1 MCDDRKDYVRYL
13 QFDIES
19 KRLKEAVVSPVLQ
32 VNLGVCLRLF
42 RYGLIHKDTPDEY
55 AYEGENTEG
64 LSPEKAPLVENYKY
78 CRKPLKEGYLYVYNE
93 KGKHQGIWYEYEI
106 VYGRLVMVVWEGE
119 DKDVRQPKSG
129 TKAVDSLIVDRKGC
143 VNIAYSPIQW
153 SAKYTR
159 EIMDSEQL
167 RNRRMQKI
175 DIEEWFRCFSLP
187 DTVDIDNASVVLT
200 CSGDD
205 GDITNKNRVM
215 RDIRIDKN
223 AQDKNWSLYVT
234 LHSPLDCA
242 EDICRDIYKNNR
254 ELSQLITPSEDF
266 KDTASERFLL
276 QAHAIAFYQ
285 LLYGKERDNDKLK
298 NLQDAIVSED
308 FLKKMLDV
316 EKRGVIKNRINER
329 RKSLLLFI
337 DSDYYRMV
345 MEELGK
351 QTPDNRNRMDE
362 MIINQH
368 LTLQMDPSSMDR
380 HLDVS
385 SPPPPVNKDINA
397 YLNCIKEEDTHPVS
411 EYIFQPIALDEV
423 EDMELVIKNQ
433 TGLFSLATIAQ
444 RADIISANT
453 QSGVAG
459 TKIDYDYKTTRTV
472 TIPQKWL
479 SKVYIRSKTIGE
491 IKQDLWIVDKME
503 LTEVLDK
510 LGRTRTEAYVG
521 GMGRGKV
528 GEVGI
533 PISKVDNHILEG
545 CIKLNAD
552 IDPQK
557 SALTKINN
565 KLEKLFFCKPL
576 LLLSGAIACYNLMGT
591 LNGKKDTRIELFS
604 VGINAIVVTSEIT
617 WFSLK
622 YTEIH
627 AGTNKKNKAVGITG
641 DINLVL
647 TIIANLAD
655 AFRTYNT
662 RDMDTCTAYIISA
675 ASYSAA
681 LYFSTGYGLQAMGKL
696 ALQTGIKATTLS
708 KGNSV
713 LFIAIGAII
722 CCYIIP
728 VYCQDI
734 PIVAYLKN
742 CILCNKAEKKIK
754 NWKSLYSK
762 SLFDALLERK
772 DDIISS
778 GFIEWKN
785 IKTSYEEFLL
795 LTTISEITP
804 EYDVSYKAYLG
815 YNIEYEKINKITIKS
830 NFSRIY
836 FDTRIEFY
844 LIVFYRR
851 MPNSEI
857 QSRKYEKKDF
867 HSSDFHIEMEKNY
880 ILIELKHVFSNLE
893 SYIQEADQVK
903 GFICQR
909 LLYADGTT
917 FPYDD
922 KFLTAKVNIKSAAQ
936 ENSLTPIAKML
947 EDAKNYDE
955 YCNHQNKTMISME
968 ELKELI
974 YKNGLI

>member
-1 MCDDRKDYVRYL
+1 MCDDQKDYVRYL
-13 QFDIES
+13 QFEIES
-19 KRLKEAVVSPVLQ
+19 KRLKESVKSPVLQ

-42 RYGLIHKDTPDEY
+42 RYGLIHKDIPDGY

-93 KGKHQGIWYEYEI
+93 KGEHMGIWYEYEI
-106 VYGRLVMVVWEGE
+106 IYGRFLMIVWEGN
-119 DKDVRQPKSG
+119 DKDIRQSKPG
-129 TKAVDSLIVDRKGC
+129 TEAVDSLHVDRRGC
-143 VNIAYSPIQW
+143 VSIAYSPVQW
-153 SAKYTR
+153 TARYTR
-159 EIMDSEQL
+159 EIMNDEQR
-167 RNRRMQKI
+167 RNHRMQKI

-187 DTVDIDNASVVLT
+187 DMTDIDNASVILT
-200 CSGDD
+200 YSEDERD
-205 GDITNKNRVM
+205 TVNTNRVM
-215 RDIRIDKN
+215 RDMRIDKK

-234 LHSPLDCA
+234 LHSPIDCA
-242 EDICRDIYKNNR
+242 EDICKDIYANNR

-266 KDTASERFLL
+266 QDPSSEHFLL

-285 LLYGKERDNDKLK
+285 LLYGKERNNEKLK
-298 NLQDAIVSED
+298 KLQDAIVSED

-316 EKRGVIKNRINER
+316 EKRNTIKNRINER
-329 RKSLLLFI
+329 RKSLLQFI
-337 DSDYYRMV
+337 DNDYYRMV

-362 MIINQH
+362 IIINQH
-368 LTLQMDPSSMDR
+368 LTLQVDPSSRDR

-385 SPPPPVNKDINA
+385 SPPPPVNKDINV
-397 YLNCIKEEDTHPVS
+397 YLNHIKEDDTHPVS
-411 EYIFQPIALDEV
+411 KYIFQPIALDEV

-433 TGLFSLATIAQ
+433 TGLFSLATITQ

-459 TKIDYDYKTTRTV
+459 TKIEYPHKAATTV

-479 SKVYIRSKTIGE
+479 SKAYISQKTIGG

-510 LGRTRTEAYVG
+510 LGRARTKTYVG
-521 GMGRGKV
+521 GMGRGKI

-533 PISKVDNHILEG
+533 PVLETGNHMLEG

-557 SALTKINN
+557 SVLTKINS

-576 LLLSGAIACYNLMGT
+576 LLLSGSIACFNLMGT
-591 LNGKKDTRIELFS
+591 LNGKKDTWIEKFS
-604 VGINAIVVTSEIT
+604 IAINTMVVTSEIT

-622 YTEIH
+622 YTEVHI
-627 AGTNKKNKAVGITG
+627 GMKKIDKAVGFTG
-641 DINLVL
+641 DLNLAL

-662 RDMDTCTAYIISA
+662 RDMDTCAAYIISA

-681 LYFSTGYGLQAMGKL
+681 LYLSSGYGLQAMGKL

-722 CCYIIP
+722 GCYIIP

-778 GFIEWKN
+778 SFIEWKN

-804 EYDVSYKAYLG
+804 EYDVSYKAYSG

-851 MPNSEI
+851 TPNSEI

-867 HSSDFHIEMEKNY
+867 RDSDFHIEMEQNY

-893 SYIQEADQVK
+893 SHIQEADQVK

-917 FPYDD
+917 FPYDN
-922 KFLTAKVNIKSAAQ
+922 KFLIAKVNIKSAAQ
-936 ENSLTPIAKML
+936 KNSLTPIAKIL
-947 EDAKNYDE
+947 EDAKDYDE
-955 YCNHQNKTMISME
+955 YCNHQNKTMMSME

-974 YKNGLI
+974 YKNRLI